1 MTCRTPVRSDPADAP
16 RKAAR
21 PHGAGGLLVLAAPL
35 ALLVPLVAGCDRE
48 VEVRPPQASTDTSDQ
63 RADQARKALAQLVR
77 GVQSGTRDDVVD
89 LATPGA
95 RQLLGW
101 VHDNAAALRV
111 SDLSMRYLDEGAPLS
126 AAEQAEFGEDAWRGS
141 VELEYRYDGFDKA
154 PARMETSA
162 VF

>member
-1 MTCRTPVRSDPADAP
+1 MT
-16 RKAAR
+16 
-21 PHGAGGLLVLAAPL
+21 
-35 ALLVPLVAGCDRE
+35 
-48 VEVRPPQASTDTSDQ
+48 TSI
-63 RADQARKALAQLVR
+63 
-77 GVQSGTRDDVVD
+77 G

-101 VHDNAAALRV
+101 VHDNAAALRI

-154 PARMETSA
+154 PARMETSVGVRA
-162 VF
+162 HGRTEPGSPPSATPSRALHSGSPTS